1 MVLLSFNITESHQFY
16 KNKFQIKDQDLLKI
30 LDENA
35 RSILRTLENH
45 EVSATF
51 FFAENLIIHFR
62 ELIVEIYK
70 QRHEIAIFQQSSNF
84 PMLQKAQEKIS
95 EFIGKTAKGI
105 RVFDGGNFQNIKDLG
120 FRYVSPI
127 EKMKFTYLFRRLEK
141 KTEVYTQ
148 DGVEVIP
155 ETISPYTQI
164 PYNETVFQFVPM
176 KYYQSMVLE
185 TLKNEEY
192 VLVYL
197 NMLQFTDFEKNNI
210 KIPFYKKY
218 NTGKK
223 MEDRLED
230 FLNFINENDLA
241 TSLIKDY
248 LF

>member
-1 MVLLSFNITESHQFY
+1 MVLLSFNVTESHQFF
-16 KNKFQIKDQDLLKI
+16 KNKFQINDQDLLKI
-30 LDENA
+30 LDENI
-35 RSILRTLENH
+35 RSILRTLEHH

-51 FFAENLIIHFR
+51 FFAENLVSDFQ

-70 QRHEIAIFQQSSNF
+70 QRHEIAVFQQSDDF
-84 PMLQKAQEKIS
+84 HLTQTAQIKIS
-95 EFIGKTAKGI
+95 ELIGKSAKGI
-105 RVFDGGNFQNIKDLG
+105 RVFDYDNFQNFKKLG
-120 FRYVSPI
+120 FTYVSPI

-141 KTEVYTQ
+141 KTEIYTQ

-218 NTGKK
+218 STGKK